1 MNRGLIL
8 ILALYALLAGAYA
21 VVNPPFEAPDEH
33 HHVAYA
39 HRLASGGGL
48 PVLDPDR
55 PDALAQEAT
64 QPPLYYALTGLV
76 WRGIESSPVLRLLP
90 PNPHANVGIPLL
102 PGNKNRFLHG
112 RDEGWPWQGMTRVVR
127 VLRLVSVV
135 LGLVTVYLTYRLGLL
150 AGAGRRSPA
159 LAAAALVA
167 FTPQYLFITA
177 SVNNDNLILLT
188 ATLCLWLL
196 ARMLVRAGPPSWAET
211 LVLGLVLGW
220 ACLSKLSGLLLVV
233 PTVAVGLGWGWRR
246 RAWGEAGRWLAVVL
260 GLAVAVAGWWYWRN
274 GRLYGDPTGMAPHL
288 ALMDPPQVLSWATWP
303 MVWQG
308 VRISLFA
315 TFGWFNLVF
324 PAWVYRVWDLFL
336 LLAPVGYA
344 LSRIRRPAGQ
354 PRQRW
359 PMLALFGGWVL
370 VSLVALWRWIELA
383 AGAQGR
389 LLLPAYP
396 ALAVLLLSGWERWPW
411 PGNRGRR
418 IAIAAPAVAALVA
431 AVAGLVGVIA
441 PAYRRPALVPATAVP
456 PAAQRPPSVFAGRWQ
471 LLGLE
476 VVPTTVRPGQDFD
489 LTLYWQAL
497 QAGSEDASLVL
508 RLWGPDLRVVAQ
520 WDTYPGWGNF
530 PTSLWPVGPVVVD
543 RYRLAVPWDVP
554 TPTLLRL
561 EVGLYDY
568 ATLVPYPRQD
578 TAVSGP
584 LPGLVS
590 LRVLP
595 ETDPVFRIAYPT
607 AFTFGDRIRLLGFD
621 LSSTAVRAGEPFA
634 LDLYWQALGPVAED
648 WQVFIHVLDGDGRRV
663 MGHDGPPRGGWWPT
677 SAWEPGQV
685 VHDPHRFTLAADLPP
700 GRYTLAVG
708 LYRLTTLERLPAD
721 GPPAAVADGAAL
733 LTTLD
738 WR

>member
-1 MNRGLIL
+1 MNRGWVV
-8 ILALYALLAGAYA
+8 ILALYGLLAGAYA
-21 VVNPPFEAPDEH
+21 VVNPPFEAPDED

-48 PVLDPDR
+48 PVLDPAR

-76 WRGIESSPVLRLLP
+76 WRALESSPVLRLP
-90 PNPHANVGIPLL
+90 PRNPHANLGVPLL
-102 PGNKNRFLHG
+102 PGNKNHFLHG
-112 RDEGWPWQGMTRVVR
+112 GDEGWPWQGMTQVVR
-127 VLRLVSVV
+127 VLRLVSVA
-135 LGLVTVYLTYRLGLL
+135 LGLATVYLTYHLGLL
-150 AGAGRRSPA
+150 AGAGRRSLA

-177 SVNNDNLILLT
+177 SVNNDNLILFT

-196 ARMLVRAGPPSWAET
+196 ARLVVREGPPSWIET
-211 LVLGLVLGW
+211 LGLGLALGL
-220 ACLSKLSGLLLVV
+220 ACLSKLGGLLLVV
-233 PTVAVGLGWGWRR
+233 PTVGVWAAWGWRR
-246 RAWGEAGRWLAVVL
+246 RAWGEAGRRLVIVL
-260 GLAVAVAGWWYWRN
+260 GVAAAIAGWWYWRN
-274 GRLYGDPTGMAPHL
+274 GRLYGDPTGVAPHL
-288 ALMDPPQVLSWATWP
+288 ALMDPPQVLSWATLP

-324 PAWVYRVWDLFL
+324 PGWVYRVWDLFL
-336 LLAPVGYA
+336 LLAPLGYG
-344 LSRIRRPAGQ
+344 LSRISRRAERPPLA
-354 PRQRW
+354 W
-359 PMLALFGGWVL
+359 PVLALAGGWVL
-370 VSLVALWRWIELA
+370 LSLAALFRWIGLA

-396 ALAVLLLSGWERWPW
+396 ALAVLLLAGWERWPW
-411 PGNRGRR
+411 PGSRGRSL
-418 IAIAAPAVAALVA
+418 AMPAPAVAALVA
-431 AVAGLVGVIA
+431 AVAGLVLVIA

-456 PAAQRPPSVFAGRWQ
+456 IAAQIPPAVFAERWQ

-476 VVPTTVRPGQDFD
+476 VVPTTVWPGQAFD

-497 QAGSEDASLVL
+497 QAGAENASLVL
-508 RLWGPDLRVVAQ
+508 RLWGPEARVVAQ

-543 RYRLAVPWDVP
+543 RYRLTVPRDVP
-554 TPTLLRL
+554 APTLLHL

-568 ATLVPYPRQD
+568 ATRAPYPRQD
-578 TAVSGP
+578 TAG
-584 LPGLVS
+584 GETAS

-595 ETDPVFRIAYPT
+595 AVKPTFAIAHPT

-621 LSSTAVRAGEPFA
+621 LTPTAGRGGEPFT
-634 LDLYWQALGPVAED
+634 LDLYWQALVPLTED

-663 MGHDGPPRGGWWPT
+663 TGHDGPPRGGWWPT

-685 VHDPHRFTLAADLPP
+685 VHDRHSFALPAALPP

-721 GPPAAVADGAAL
+721 GPPATIADGAAL
-733 LTTLD
+733 LTTLELQ
-738 WR
+738 R